1 MSSFKYILLVIKK
14 DDDMKEVLENLL
26 GTLEKEEFSGE
37 DDWEFILDFENNVE
51 KAEKRL
57 AADPVHYNLLIV
69 ELHIFA
75 DSKSTSYENKKLGL
89 KFLQDLRSKNVPV
102 SSILICPTLDQEVV
116 DFQGSCTG
124 DMSCELLSQT
134 EDWGENLK
142 KKVKKSLTCPLEEE
156 QRKLG
161 KVDILL
167 DFEENK
173 NEYRM
178 SGEGFSFNVARGA
191 LKGIDPFIKQDLIR
205 RSKKLTRQNDWSEE
219 LHTIGGYL
227 LRSLFDNNPD
237 FHCDFKEIVHK
248 AGGEENIRIRY
259 IVEENIH
266 PIALEALL
274 DRDDEYR
281 MLHFPIFRTV
291 NTKGINPPLFKD
303 EETRT
308 KPINCLIIDA
318 NSSGEVELSTDTP
331 KIQLAPLTK
340 AKDETVK
347 LEKLLNELKKEGEA
361 FPIAVGK
368 VTRLFP
374 KEGEKSFC
382 KRVENALENGTWH
395 IVHFAGHSHYDEKDQ
410 KGYVFFPGKR
420 GQPVFSEIEEFAQWL
435 RKADVRFVYL
445 SSCSSADVDFV
456 FQLAQQ
462 YIPAIM
468 GFRWPIDDE
477 KAMEH
482 ALVFYDKLL
491 KGSKRLEYAFLE
503 TRKDL
508 ALKKKYKNKNY
519 IWAASILTM
528 QTDV

>member
-1 MSSFKYILLVIKK
+1 
-14 DDDMKEVLENLL
+14 L

-227 LRSLFDNNPD
+227 LRSLFDN
-237 FHCDFKEIVHK
+237 
-248 AGGEENIRIRY
+248 
-259 IVEENIH
+259 
-266 PIALEALL
+266 
-274 DRDDEYR
+274 YR